1 MTLLLIVVIISIC
14 AMFSAMGRLESKRKL
29 NDELNDKDK
38 EL

>member
-14 AMFSAMGRLESKRKL
+14 AMFSAMGELEAKKKL
-29 NDELNDKDK
+29 KDELRDKDK